1 MGQGNGPEQQSKN
14 ITPWDQIDGS
24 PPVESW
30 REPTRQHPRVDIDF
44 EELDA
49 DIAASQQPPIDEDT
63 RILPTEELVTPIE
76 IFAGH
81 VWSMAGEPD
90 ISPLGEPMQNALIY
104 VLADTPGEEKIEMF
118 ANKLF
123 AFMAPLETTWLLA
136 NERSDKELRAGC
148 MRTIGTLILDPRV
161 PQSDRE
167 SMVRRFTPRP
177 SDLMTYAKVVL
188 EYVMDKDD
196 EIGQPK
202 SVARVNVQAAFG
214 ALVSG
219 FVKMQEGGLV
229 PMGRRDVFKNMEL
242 LMKTF
247 KHNPESGDICTMTY
261 RIITQLETEFLQQG
275 K

>member
-1 MGQGNGPEQQSKN
+1 MNNLTLIVPAHN
-14 ITPWDQIDGS
+14 
-24 PPVESW
+24 
-30 REPTRQHPRVDIDF
+30 
-44 EELDA
+44 EEN
-49 DIAASQQPPIDEDT
+49 
-63 RILPTEELVTPIE
+63 RI
-76 IFAGH
+76 
-81 VWSMAGEPD
+81 SD
-90 ISPLGEPMQNALIY
+90 S
-104 VLADTPGEEKIEMF
+104 
-118 ANKLF
+118 
-123 AFMAPLETTWLLA
+123 LETYQKL
-136 NERSDKELRAGC
+136 
-148 MRTIGTLILDPRV
+148 
-161 PQSDRE
+161 
-167 SMVRRFTPRP
+167 
-177 SDLMTYAKVVL
+177 
-188 EYVMDKDD
+188 MDKDD